1 MYYWFWEGLNA
12 KILSADPQKKWQLMV
27 SGKWQNVVWQK
38 FWFTNTGL
46 GVEKQQIK
54 QNQFKIYFTVLE
66 LVKTKLNQFSCL
78 QTPCKNLD
86 GTRKDSLM

>member
-46 GVEKQQIK
+46 GVEKQQI
-54 QNQFKIYFTVLE
+54 
-66 LVKTKLNQFSCL
+66 
-78 QTPCKNLD
+78 
-86 GTRKDSLM
+86 